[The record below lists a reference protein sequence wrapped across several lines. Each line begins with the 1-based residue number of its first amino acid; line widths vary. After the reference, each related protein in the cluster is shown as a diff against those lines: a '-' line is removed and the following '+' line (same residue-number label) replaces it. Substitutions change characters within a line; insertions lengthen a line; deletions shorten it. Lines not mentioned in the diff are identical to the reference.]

1 MKKMAIAIDGPA
13 GAGKSTIARIIA
25 ESLDLLY
32 IDTGAMYRAVTLYMI
47 ENNISISN
55 IDEIKKLMDSMDIR
69 LKDSS
74 IFVNGRD
81 ITDEIR
87 SPKVNKLVSPVSAI
101 REVREKL
108 VEMQRNIAS
117 IDSVVM
123 DGRDIGSNVLKDAD
137 IKIFLTASVEE
148 RAKRRCQEMIQKGIN
163 ADLNNVIMDISSRDK
178 ADSERKLNPLI
189 KADDAVV
196 VDTTG
201 KSIDEVVEIILRII
215 KGV

>member
-1 MKKMAIAIDGPA
+1 MKKIAIDGPA

-25 ESLDLLY
+25 EKLGYLY

-47 ENNISISN
+47 ENDISIDDIN
-55 IDEIKKLMDSMDIR
+55 KITRLMDCMDIR
-69 LKDSS
+69 LNKGS

-87 SPKVNKLVSPVSAI
+87 SQKVNKLVSPVSAI
-101 REVREKL
+101 PEVREKL
-108 VEMQRNIAS
+108 VELQRNIAS
-117 IDSVVM
+117 ENSVVM

-137 IKIFLTASVEE
+137 VKIFLTASVEE
-148 RAKRRCQEMIQKGIN
+148 RARRRCQEMVQKGVN
-163 ADLNNVIMDISSRDK
+163 VDLNIIIKDISIRDK

-201 KSIDEVVEIILRII
+201 KSIDEVVEIILGII
-215 KGV
+215 EEV

>member
-1 MKKMAIAIDGPA
+1 MKKIAIDGPA

-25 ESLDLLY
+25 ERLGFLY

-47 ENNISISN
+47 ENDISIDDIN
-55 IDEIKKLMDSMDIR
+55 KITRLMDCMDIR
-69 LKDSS
+69 LNNSS

-87 SPKVNKLVSPVSAI
+87 SQKVNKLVSPVSAI
-101 REVREKL
+101 PEVREKL
-108 VEMQRNIAS
+108 VELQRNIAS
-117 IDSVVM
+117 ENSVVM

-137 IKIFLTASVEE
+137 VKIFLTASVEE
-148 RAKRRCQEMIQKGIN
+148 RARRRCQEMVQKGVN
-163 ADLNNVIMDISSRDK
+163 VDLNIIIKDISIRDK

-201 KSIDEVVEIILRII
+201 KSIDEVVEIILGII
-215 KGV
+215 EEV